1 MDNNHRMEHFSKAF
15 VRAYAA
21 PLGFNPSELE
31 YDNDSIDIK
40 LSGKD
45 FIGKYRSPELHIQ
58 LKSTADV
65 FNKNG
70 ILPFQL
76 SKKNYDD
83 LRGEN
88 IAFPRYLFVFILPQ
102 KTEDWII
109 ENDTNIQLFKR
120 GYWLSLRTAPDI
132 KNQKSK
138 VVHIPI
144 KNLLSKEK
152 LYEMMAKSSDGLS
165 L

>member
-1 MDNNHRMEHFSKAF
+1 MEHFSKAF
-15 VRAYAA
+15 IRAYAA
-21 PLGFNPSELE
+21 PFGFNPSELE

-40 LSGKD
+40 LSGKN
-45 FIGKYRSPELHIQ
+45 FTGKYRSPEIHIQ
-58 LKSTADV
+58 LKSTSDE
-65 FNKNG
+65 FNKKG

-88 IAFPRYLFVFILPQ
+88 LAFPRYLFVFILPQ
-102 KTEDWII
+102 SINDWII

-132 KNQKSK
+132 GNQQSK
-138 VVHIPI
+138 IVHIPI
-144 KNLLSKEK
+144 GNLLTREK
-152 LYEMMAKSSDGLS
+152 LNEMMINSSNGLS